1 MRIQVQPTN
10 IQRHRWF
17 VPRALENLMRSTR
30 TKKLLLVVD
39 DSPTGRRIV
48 SEALRLQGY
57 DVITAEDGEQALDL
71 AFRRKPNLIVLDIV
85 LPKQNGFQVCRRLKA
100 EPHMRQVK
108 VVLLSSKVLAT
119 DKQWGMKQGADGYVT
134 KPFVMTELL
143 TLIEQI
149 LGSDNKQSELE
160 MEPANATST
169 FESEHNNQT
178 QASN

>member
-1 MRIQVQPTN
+1 MRP
-10 IQRHRWF
+10 
-17 VPRALENLMRSTR
+17 PR

-48 SEALRLQGY
+48 SEALRAHGY

-100 EPHMRQVK
+100 EPHTRQVK
-108 VVLLSSKVLAT
+108 VVLLSSKILAT

-134 KPFVMTELL
+134 KPFVLPELL
-143 TLIEQI
+143 AVIDQLLIEDQKAPE
-149 LGSDNKQSELE
+149 SDSEQLVATGIT
-160 MEPANATST
+160 EPENTET
-169 FESEHNNQT
+169 
-178 QASN
+178 